1 MKFYE
6 TGLNTQVCWNRSDL
20 CNYTGMYGSLNEIG
34 WGDKL
39 EKHYTLLET

>member
-6 TGLNTQVCWNRSDL
+6 TRLNTYVGIEVTYV
-20 CNYTGMYGSLNEIG
+20 NYTGMYGSLNEIG

-39 EKHYTLLET
+39 GKHYTLLET